1 VWTMTHRPIVS
12 LPAFA
17 VVLVLVL
24 VAGAPASAADIP
36 RLRIVDRHVRALLHE
51 GLARSPSLRALVE
64 RLARGDVVV
73 YLRCEPLP
81 PNLEGRLTF
90 VSAVGGFRYVLVHL
104 APDRPHLRRIG
115 ALGHELQH
123 AVEIAERPDIVDQA
137 SLGRAY
143 AGFGFERRAAFY
155 GVTAFDTVAAVDAGD
170 QIRREITRSAAG
182 DE

>member
-17 VVLVLVL
+17 AVLAL
-24 VAGAPASAADIP
+24 VAGAPAAAGDIP
-36 RLRIVDRHVRALLHE
+36 RLRTVDRHVRALLHE

-73 YLRCEPLP
+73 YLRCGPLP
-81 PNLEGRLTF
+81 AHLEGRLTF
-90 VSAVGGFRYVLVHL
+90 VSAVGGFRYVIVHL
-104 APDRPHLRRIG
+104 APDRPYLRRLG

-137 SLGRAY
+137 SLARAY
-143 AGFGFERRAAFY
+143 AGFGFVRRGAALY

-170 QIRREITRSAAG
+170 QIRREITRSVAG
-182 DE
+182 NE